1 MQKEAAAAPGPE
13 TGSPV
18 PDWAA
23 TAVAKVARQPAW
35 RAVRMQAPVAPDAA
49 AAQAGP
55 AQRREM
61 PAEAT
66 QAWLRAQA
74 YLRVLAWLP
83 APREPADGPVVLDA
97 AAERQRTAAARL
109 ARDVAPANEV
119 RPDFAAGGKPAGAAP
134 AAGRRCVVLPVSHH

>member
-1 MQKEAAAAPGPE
+1 
-13 TGSPV
+13 
-18 PDWAA
+18 
-23 TAVAKVARQPAW
+23 
-35 RAVRMQAPVAPDAA
+35 MQAPVAPDAA

-55 AQRREM
+55 AQQREV

-74 YLRVLAWLP
+74 YLLRVLAWLP
-83 APREPADGPVVLDA
+83 ASGEPADGPVVLDA

-109 ARDVAPANEV
+109 ARDAAPANEV